1 MEKFLG
7 RFSEFGYLI
16 FRLGIAF
23 LFVFHGLQKLFGW
36 YGGSVVP
43 LMSLGGLA
51 GVIEVAAPPLLAVG
65 LFTRLTALLAAGEM
79 LAAYYLSHMP
89 VARWPIQNRGE
100 LALLYLFAFLYMM
113 FRGGGKYSLD
123 RLVRKTP

>member
-1 MEKFLG
+1 MEKLLSHL
-7 RFSEFGYLI
+7 SEFGYFL
-16 FRLGIAF
+16 FRLAVAS

-36 YGGSVVP
+36 YGGPAVP
-43 LMSLGGLA
+43 LLSLRGLA
-51 GVIEVAAPPLLAVG
+51 GVVEIVAPPFLALG
-65 LFTRLTALLAAGEM
+65 LFTRLIAFVTACEM
-79 LAAYYLSHMP
+79 LGAYYIAHVP

-100 LALLYLFAFLYMM
+100 LSLLYFSAFLYMT

>member
-16 FRLGIAF
+16 FRLGVAF

-65 LFTRLTALLAAGEM
+65 LFTRLTAFLAAGEM

-89 VARWPIQNRGE
+89 IGRWPIQNRGE
-100 LALLYLFAFLYMM
+100 LALLFFLAFLYMM
-113 FRGGGKYSLD
+113 VRGGGKYSLD